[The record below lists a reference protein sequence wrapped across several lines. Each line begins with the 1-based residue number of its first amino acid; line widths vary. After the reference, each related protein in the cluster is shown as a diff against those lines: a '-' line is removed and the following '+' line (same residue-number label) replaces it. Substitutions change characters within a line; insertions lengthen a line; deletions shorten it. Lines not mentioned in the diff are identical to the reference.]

1 MHKQLLSKV
10 THIALLKV
18 HPHTLLQRKFSIGLT
33 LFCIRRHMKYFNL
46 ERLIK
51 GWADVI

>member
-33 LFCIRRHMKYFNL
+33 GSFVLYPQTHEVF
-46 ERLIK
+46 
-51 GWADVI
+51 